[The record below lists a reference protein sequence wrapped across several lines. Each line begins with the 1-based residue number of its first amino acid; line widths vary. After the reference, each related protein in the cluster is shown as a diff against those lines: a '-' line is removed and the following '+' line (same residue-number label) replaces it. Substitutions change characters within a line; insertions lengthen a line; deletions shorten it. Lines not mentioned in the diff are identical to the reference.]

1 MAGSLGT
8 HFTPESMIVFEPHAL
23 RDPFRIEKTMSS
35 SGASSLGT
43 HFTPETQ
50 TLNIVLTRGVSRPIS
65 QRKSQP
71 YSKRIAPRDLFHI
84 ENADSDD
91 GTCCLETCLDK
102 AASEVSEAN
111 FIPRKPSVSA
121 TAQAIAGAPGTT
133 KR

>member
-1 MAGSLGT
+1 MRFGT
-8 HFTPESMIVFEPHAL
+8 PFTPEKKHTFFWRIKP
-23 RDPFRIEKTMSS
+23 RDPFHTGKSKHCPNALR
-35 SGASSLGT
+35 L
-43 HFTPETQ
+43 
-50 TLNIVLTRGVSRPIS
+50 RPIS
-65 QRKSQP
+65 QRKDQP
-71 YSKRIAPRDLFHI
+71 YSKRNTPRDLFHI
-84 ENADSDD
+84 GNADSHD